1 MRRRTISF
9 QISEG
14 KFTDGGEVVQ
24 NGLHLVREDGL
35 PFEQPT
41 PMTVFVRKDGTFSL
55 DMFEGATD
63 RLEITFVPG
72 DGKKSH
78 L

>member
-9 QISEG
+9 QVVEG
-14 KFTDGGEVVQ
+14 KFTDKGEVVE

-35 PFEQPT
+35 PFEQSA

-55 DMFEGATD
+55 DMFEGATG